1 MKNLMMEINFWMAET
16 NSTRDYFTSQ
26 IGFVR
31 DKIKLAQDSFKR
43 EIEYMSAKLDTK
55 RTDIKIMKDRNH
67 TKFDS
72 MSDTMSAMSATIIW
86 LSQDINEVLKNLELT
101 KK

>member
-1 MKNLMMEINFWMAET
+1 MEHAQLTKFAAKTSKNLMMETNFWMAET

-43 EIEYMSAKLDTK
+43 EIEYVSAKLDTE
-55 RTDIKIMKDRNH
+55 RTDIKIMKDSNQ

-72 MSDTMSAMSATIIW
+72 IDSTSWYRVT
-86 LSQDINEVLKNLELT
+86 
-101 KK
+101 